1 MSTALAIDAS
11 RCPVCGA
18 ANQCAMEMQKAT
30 GVEQPPCWCT
40 QVDFS
45 RELLRGLPVAARGL
59 ACICARCA
67 TQAEPAR

>member
-1 MSTALAIDAS
+1 
-11 RCPVCGA
+11 
-18 ANQCAMEMQKAT
+18 MQKAT